1 MSLLHRRVIT
11 LLCLLLLCIIVVILF
26 FILKIQVL
34 VIGDAGYFFRVTNGN
49 IITLSYTHS
58 MYNVP
63 VIERLKVENGT
74 LELFHVETSDAALE
88 YFGIEGK
95 KAKNVK
101 ISIKEFTIPA
111 VSVGHHV
118 LSVKGYDIILGDVKT
133 KDQKIRVSI
142 NKQSFAS
149 YFINS
154 IWRQQWQIKK

>member
-1 MSLLHRRVIT
+1 MHRRVT
-11 LLCLLLLCIIVVILF
+11 SPLCLFLLCIIVVILF

-34 VIGDAGYFFRVTNGN
+34 AIGDAGYFFRVTNGD
-49 IITLSYTHS
+49 IVTLSYTHS

-74 LELFHVETSDAALE
+74 LELFRVESSDAALE

-95 KAKNVK
+95 KNVK
-101 ISIKEFTIPA
+101 ISVKEFVIPA

-118 LSVKGYDIILGDVKT
+118 LSVKGHDILLGNVKT
-133 KDQKIRVSI
+133 KDQKIHVSI
-142 NKQSFAS
+142 KKQSFAS